1 MECRKCRREIPEG
14 SLFCMFCGSPQ
25 DAAPPKK
32 HTRKRGN
39 GAGTAY
45 KRGDTWTAAYTVGYY
60 VKDGKAIPKRVTKG
74 GFATKTSALEYV
86 PHLKRQA
93 GGVAV
98 ARPEN
103 EPDTVAAL
111 YKTYSNGAMKKL
123 SDSKITAYNIAYDK
137 LSELYARR
145 IDSLTIDELQLQL
158 SLKAPTYYPAKDIQ
172 NLLSHLY
179 KLAIA
184 QKYTNVNLARYLV
197 LPELTETEQRPFV
210 KAEIETLW
218 KDYEAGNTF
227 TGYILLMCYS
237 GMMPGELL
245 SARKDNID
253 WERREITGCGK
264 KTAKRKETPI
274 VIADY
279 MLPVVEALCEGSKS
293 EKLLGMN
300 KDNFYKRYYETLE
313 RLGIEKRAPYACR
326 HTAATE
332 LTLEG
337 VSLAVVKNIMR
348 HSRLASTQH
357 YVHMDTSPMHEALNS
372 LMPDGKSV

>member
-1 MECRKCRREIPEG
+1 MECLKCRKEIPDG
-14 SLFCMFCGSPQ
+14 SLFCMFCGSLQ
-25 DAAPPKK
+25 EAAPKR

-60 VKDGKAIPKRVTKG
+60 VKDGKAIPKRVTRG
-74 GFATKTSALEYV
+74 GFPTKTAALEYV

-98 ARPEN
+98 SQPEN

-111 YKTYSNGAMKKL
+111 FQTYSNGAMKKL
-123 SDSKITAYNIAYDK
+123 SDSKVTAYNIAYDK
-137 LSELYARR
+137 LSDIYARR
-145 IDSLTIDELQLQL
+145 IGSLTIDELQLQI
-158 SLKAPTYYPAKDIQ
+158 SRKASSYYTAKDIQ

-184 QKYTNVNLARYLV
+184 QRYADVNLARYLV
-197 LPELTETEQRPFV
+197 LPDLVVAEQKPFV

-218 KDYEAGNTF
+218 RDYEAGNVF
-227 TGYILLMCYS
+227 TGYILLMCYT

-245 SARKDNID
+245 AARKENIN

-264 KTAKRKETPI
+264 KTATRKETPI
-274 VIADY
+274 VIADF
-279 MLPVVEALCEGSKS
+279 MSPVLESLCEYSTS
-293 EKLLGMN
+293 EKLLCMN

-313 RLGIEKRAPYACR
+313 RLGIERRTPYACR

-357 YVHMDTSPMHEALNS
+357 YVHVDTAPMREALNA
-372 LMPDGKSV
+372 LMPGEKSM